1 MPANYIFPRKMF
13 HKLSTVPLL
22 WQMEAVLDLTPKK
35 YFFDL
40 ANKNISGSAI
50 DETATWEAGEDT
62 ERPFWG

>member
-50 DETATWEAGEDT
+50 DETAT
-62 ERPFWG
+62 